1 MRCEVWGRWWWWYAG
16 VRLSQAETA
25 QQPHCSCPVAS
36 SPTSVLL
43 SPRLTPDIKLDDRHE
58 MSDLSAQLMTVKY
71 HSLWW
76 ALDYNNKSLNTLHP
90 HPLLGCYLTVGGDD
104 KTFYK
109 FRISYYRILHSL
121 HIVQSELLQ
130 SLFGLVSSWYFIKY
144 TIITANLFRLIVC
157 LIWLCSSCWTTSCQN
172 YEGELPAVSSHLYLL
187 SSVSRQAP

>member
-1 MRCEVWGRWWWWYAG
+1 MVMVCWSE
-16 VRLSQAETA
+16 AEPGWDCPA
-25 QQPHCSCPVAS
+25 APLQLPSCLI
-36 SPTSVLL
+36 TNL
-43 SPRLTPDIKLDDRHE
+43 SPLVSPSHHRYQTGWQARDVR
-58 MSDLSAQLMTVKY
+58 LSAQLMTVKY

-76 ALDYNNKSLNTLHP
+76 ARDYNNKSLNTLHP

-144 TIITANLFRLIVC
+144 TIIKANLFRLIVC

-187 SSVSRQAP
+187 SSVPRQAP